1 MKYMI
6 DYLYGSGSGCDDLFD
21 SVEDAKNHMS
31 FWTPEERE
39 GCVIVPLSE
48 D

>member
-6 DYLYGSGSGCDDLFD
+6 DFLNGSGSGCDELFD
-21 SVEDAKNHMS
+21 SICDAEFHMS
-31 FWTPEERE
+31 FWTPKERE
-39 GCVIVPLSE
+39 GCVIVAVE